1 MVICCIGTPKVL
13 GDSVAPKVGDVLLDS
28 NISAYV
34 YGTTARPITALN
46 YLDYYQYI
54 LTKHP
59 HDLII
64 AVDCALG
71 KKENIGKIKLTTKG
85 VCPGK
90 ALDKKLS
97 SIGDIGILGQVG
109 DIAGDPLTELKATS
123 PQVVTDLVKDIT
135 NIIFDISSFV
145 TTYKQKC
152 SNE

>member
-13 GDSVAPKVGDVLLDS
+13 GDSIAPRVGDLLLSRD
-28 NISAYV
+28 IKAYV

-46 YLDYYQYI
+46 YLDYYDYI
-54 LTKHP
+54 SAKHP
-59 HDLII
+59 NDLII

-90 ALDKKLS
+90 ALDKKLC

-109 DIAGDPLTELKATS
+109 DIAGDPLSELKST
-123 PQVVTDLVKDIT
+123 PKDIIST
-135 NIIFDISSFV
+135 LISDISKIIFDITDFV
-145 TTYKQKC
+145 ARYKAQTLDI
-152 SNE
+152 